1 MVQMH
6 AFVKTPQIVHLMN
19 PPVIVNANRLTKS
32 YNGKTVVKGIDF
44 SIKKGEC
51 CGILGPNG
59 AGKTTTLRMLVGHT
73 SPDEG
78 RLEALGLP
86 IPEKAR
92 EMRSK
97 VGVVPQVDN
106 LDPDFT
112 VSENLYSYGRYFG
125 YNRKALEPRIQK
137 LLDFASLQ
145 DKADSRVQALSG
157 GMKRRLTLARSLI
170 NEPELLILDEP
181 TTGLDPQARQLIW
194 QQLRQLQKEGL
205 TIIITT
211 HYMEEAE
218 RLCDRIIV
226 MDHGTILA
234 DDRPETLIKKHIE
247 PHVLEVHGDDVDKW
261 HDALQFGAAIR
272 FEQVG
277 ETRFYYGSE
286 LKSLIDSLDG
296 WSGLRYLYRP
306 ANLEDVFLKLT
317 GRDLKDD

>member
-1 MVQMH
+1 MS
-6 AFVKTPQIVHLMN
+6 PS
-19 PPVIVNANRLTKS
+19 VIVNATHLAKS
-32 YNGKTVVKGIDF
+32 YNGKMVVKDINL

-59 AGKTTTLRMLVGHT
+59 AGKTTTMRMLVGHT
-73 SPDEG
+73 KADKGMLEVLGFSIPD
-78 RLEALGLP
+78 R
-86 IPEKAR
+86 AR

-97 VGVVPQVDN
+97 VGVVPQIDN
-106 LDPDFT
+106 LDPDFS

-125 YNRKALEPRIQK
+125 YSRKVLEPRIQK

-145 DKADSRVQALSG
+145 DKADSRIQSLSG

-170 NEPELLILDEP
+170 NEPDLLILDEP

-205 TIIITT
+205 TIIIST

-226 MDHGTILA
+226 MDKGDILA
-234 DDRPETLIKKHIE
+234 DNRPESLIDEQIE
-247 PHVLEVHGDDVDKW
+247 PHVLEVHGEGVHEW
-261 HDALQFGAAIR
+261 HSTLKLEAGIR
-272 FEQVG
+272 YEQVG
-277 ETRFYYGSE
+277 ETRFYYGLE
-286 LKSLIDSLDG
+286 LKELIETLDG
-296 WSGLRYLYRP
+296 WGGLRYLYRP

-317 GRDLKDD
+317 GRDLRDD

>member
-1 MVQMH
+1 
-6 AFVKTPQIVHLMN
+6 MN
-19 PPVIVNANRLTKS
+19 PSVIVNASRLTKS
-32 YNGKTVVKGIDF
+32 YHGKTVVKGINF
-44 SIKKGEC
+44 SIKRGEC

-73 SPDEG
+73 NPDHG
-78 RLEALGLP
+78 TLEVLGFP
-86 IPEKAR
+86 IPELAG

-97 VGVVPQVDN
+97 VGVVPQIDN
-106 LDPDFT
+106 LDPDFS

-125 YNRKALEPRIQK
+125 YNRRALEPRIQK
-137 LLDFASLQ
+137 LLEFASLQ

-226 MDHGTILA
+226 MDRGTVLA
-234 DDRPETLIKKHIE
+234 DNRPEGLIKAHIE
-247 PHVLEVHGDDVDKW
+247 PHVLEVHGEDIEKW
-261 HDALQFGAAIR
+261 HHSLQLDTDIR
-272 FEQVG
+272 CEQVG
-277 ETRFYYGSE
+277 ETWFYYGSE
-286 LKSLIDSLDG
+286 LKPLADSLDG
-296 WSGLRYLYRP
+296 WSELRYLYRP